1 MWENIMNF
9 DSLSLL
15 KKLGLKSVRHKL
27 VAGVLVLTGLS
38 ILLACTIAYW
48 SFLNVIESSDSLNKT
63 SQNIAETVDMLVLE
77 NVQSVRAIAND
88 PFIRDK
94 VEQSAIT
101 AEKLGLGAIPTA
113 AQIPDLESR
122 FQQTHTLDDKAW
134 ETSEFLAGKKRLK
147 NVFERI
153 FFTDR
158 YGLTV
163 GMNSMTED
171 FVQSD
176 EQWWQQA
183 FNKGFFM
190 SDVVFDK
197 PTGLWTIEICVAIP
211 HPKTGQANGV
221 LKVTYNLQDAQD
233 YIARLKEHDTG
244 YAYAINKAGTVV
256 LHPDITKR
264 NGQIDENLKQAG
276 ILDKGSSRGTGVIYY
291 EGFGQGKKNSEA
303 RIAAY
308 QRSNGASGNGFNYPG
323 FGWIYILDNSK
334 SEIYAP
340 ANSMLKNILLWG
352 ILLFLVF
359 GGLAFVFAS
368 SFGSAIQK
376 LQDTTDE
383 VCAGNLSARVDINTG
398 DEFEKVGNGFN
409 LMMTR
414 LEEMVNTELEQ
425 KMSLLSI
432 SKAIES
438 CGDAISVSDLTRNS
452 YYCNKRFME
461 LFGFSSQ
468 EMQENGGLGFIC
480 KDAQMADHIY
490 VALDKGNSWNGEV
503 EMITRDQQTV
513 LVYVRADA
521 VKDEEGNLVGRIG
534 VYTDITEQKR
544 AEKELRASEERF
556 FKTFNLSPQIIALHD
571 MHDGRYMDVNET
583 FLRTLGYNRE
593 EIINDT
599 AINKG
604 LWVAEDRDRVSSL
617 LKTAGTFRN
626 LEINLYTKSG
636 EKRVVLLSAEM
647 IELGDE
653 KCVLCVGSDV
663 TERKQLED
671 AMEQNL
677 NDFLSLAAAV
687 SDGDLTRRGTESE
700 DAVGR
705 VVELVNKMLEH
716 FSQMVTQVKHIG
728 LSVSSSATE
737 ILAAAEQMAVG
748 AQRQADEIT
757 NTSSA
762 VEEMA
767 ASMTQVSRNAEASAD
782 SSKRTFYLAERGGES
797 VRFTVEAMGRI
808 NTAVIE
814 TSEKMRLLGIRSSE
828 ISEIID
834 LIEDIAVQTN
844 LLSLNAAIEAAH
856 AGQAGVGFSVVADEI
871 RKLAERSG
879 RATKDVANL
888 IKGVQKETT
897 EALAAMEIGMKE
909 VTQGKEVAEQ
919 ASAALKDISAA
930 VNKSSDLI
938 EEISTA
944 ADEQARVT
952 MNLAAAM
959 QTISSITIETSAGA
973 HETAQTIRGM
983 VYLSEQL
990 NDAISKFKVGGDA
1003 ARQFSFSPPMAAPT
1017 NGRGQMGTTTYTQGD

>member
-1 MWENIMNF
+1 MNF

-15 KKLGLKSVRHKL
+15 KKLGLKSVRYKL
-27 VAGVLVLTGLS
+27 VAGVLLLTGLS
-38 ILLACTIAYW
+38 ILLACGIAYW
-48 SFLNVIESSDSLNKT
+48 SFLKVIDSSENLHKT
-63 SQNIAETVDMLVLE
+63 SQNIAETVDLLILE
-77 NVQSVRAIAND
+77 NIQFARTIASD
-88 PFIRDK
+88 PFVQNK
-94 VEQSAIT
+94 VEQAAIT
-101 AEKLGLGAIPTA
+101 AEKLGINAVPN
-113 AQIPDLESR
+113 AQQIQELETR
-122 FQQTHTLDDKAW
+122 FQQTHTLDDKPW
-134 ETSEFLAGKKRLK
+134 ETGEFLDAKRRVK
-147 NVFERI
+147 TVFERM

-163 GMNSMTED
+163 GMTTMTED

-176 EQWWQQA
+176 EQWWQEA
-183 FNKGFFM
+183 FTKGFVVN
-190 SDVVFDK
+190 DVVFDRL
-197 PTGLWTIEICVAIP
+197 TAAWTVEICIAIP
-211 HPKTGQANGV
+211 HLKTGQPNGV
-221 LKVTYNLQDAQD
+221 IKVTYNLQDAQD
-233 YIARLKEHDTG
+233 YVARLKEYDTG
-244 YAYAINKAGTVV
+244 YAYALTRSGTVV
-256 LHPDITKR
+256 LHPDVTKR
-264 NGQIDENLKQAG
+264 NAQVHESLKKSG
-276 ILDKGSSRGTGVIYY
+276 ILDQSNGKESGVLYY
-291 EGFGQGKKNSEA
+291 EGAGRGRTNSED
-303 RIAAY
+303 RIVSY
-308 QRSNGASGNGFNYPG
+308 QRSFGATGNGFKYAG
-323 FGWIYILDNSK
+323 FGWTFVLDNSK
-334 SEIYAP
+334 SEVYAP
-340 ANSMLKNILLWG
+340 ANRMLKDILLWG
-352 ILLFLVF
+352 LLLFLVF
-359 GGLAFVFAS
+359 GGIAFIFAS
-368 SFGSAIQK
+368 NFASVIQK
-376 LQDTTDE
+376 LQDATDQ
-383 VCAGNLSARVDINTG
+383 VCAGNLQARVEDIHTG
-398 DEFEKVGNGFN
+398 DEFERVGDGFN
-409 LMMTR
+409 LMMNR

-425 KMSLLSI
+425 KLSLLSI

-438 CGDAISVSDLTRNS
+438 AGDAISVSDLTRDS
-452 YYCNKRFME
+452 YYSNKRFAE
-461 LFGFSSQ
+461 LFGYSGD
-468 EMQENGGLGFIC
+468 EMKRNGGLGFIA
-480 KDAQMADHIY
+480 KDLEMGQKIY
-490 VALDKGNSWNGEV
+490 ASLDKGNSWSGEI
-503 EMITRDQQTV
+503 EMVRRDGQSV

-571 MHDGRYMDVNET
+571 MKDGHYIDVNET
-583 FLRTLGYNRE
+583 FLRTLGYSRE
-593 EIINDT
+593 EIINET
-599 AINKG
+599 AIGKG
-604 LWVAEDRDRVSSL
+604 LWSEQDRDQVSL
-617 LKTAGTFRN
+617 LLKSAGAFRN
-626 LEINLYTKSG
+626 LEITLRSKSG
-636 EKRVVLLSAEM
+636 EKRVILLSAEM

-653 KCVLCVGSDV
+653 MCVLCVGSDV
-663 TERKQLED
+663 TERKHLEE

-677 NDFLSLAAAV
+677 NEFLKLATAV
-687 SDGDLTRRGTESE
+687 SDGDLTRRGKEGE

-748 AQRQADEIT
+748 SQRQADEIT

-767 ASMTQVSRNAEASAD
+767 ATMTQVSRNAEASAD
-782 SSKRTFYLAERGGES
+782 SSKRTFILAERGGES

-808 NTAVIE
+808 NTAVQQ

-834 LIEDIAVQTN
+834 LIEDIAAQTN

-879 RATKDVANL
+879 RATKDVASL

-897 EALAAMEIGMKE
+897 EALEAMEIGMKE

-919 ASAALKDISAA
+919 ASLALKDISVA
-930 VNKSSDLI
+930 VNRSADLI

-952 MNLAAAM
+952 MNLASAM

-990 NDAISKFKVGGDA
+990 NDAISKFKVNGDA
-1003 ARQFSFSPPMAAPT
+1003 GRQFAFNPSMAGPA
-1017 NGRGQMGTTTYTQGD
+1017 NGRNSMDTTTYSQGD

>member
-1 MWENIMNF
+1 MNF

-15 KKLGLKSVRHKL
+15 KRLGLKSVRHKL
-27 VAGVLVLTGLS
+27 VAGALLLTGLS
-38 ILLACTIAYW
+38 ILLACTVAYW
-48 SFLNVIESSDSLNKT
+48 SFLKVIESSDNLHKT

-77 NVQSVRAIAND
+77 NVQFARAMASD

-94 VEQSAIT
+94 VELSAIT
-101 AEKLGLGAIPTA
+101 AEKLGITAIPTA
-113 AQIPDLESR
+113 AQIPDLETR
-122 FQQTHTLDDKAW
+122 FQQTHTLDDKSW

-147 NVFERI
+147 GVFERI

-183 FNKGFFM
+183 FAKGFFI

-211 HPKTGQANGV
+211 HPKTGQPNGV
-221 LKVTYNLQDAQD
+221 MKVTYNLQDAQD

-244 YAYAINKAGTVV
+244 YAYAITRTGTVV
-256 LHPDITKR
+256 LHPDVTKR
-264 NGQIDENLKQAG
+264 NAQIDDNLKFTG
-276 ILDKGSSRGTGVIYY
+276 VLDKGNSKPSGILYY
-291 EGFGQGKKNSEA
+291 EGYGHGKKVSEE

-308 QRSNGASGNGFNYPG
+308 QRSTGATGGGFNYPG
-323 FGWIYILDNSK
+323 FGWTYILDNSK

-340 ANSMLKNILLWG
+340 ASGMLKNILLWG
-352 ILLFLVF
+352 TLLFLGF
-359 GGLAFVFAS
+359 GGLAFVFAN
-368 SFGSAIQK
+368 SFASVIQK
-376 LQDTTDE
+376 LQDSTDE
-383 VCAGNLSARVDINTG
+383 VCAGNLRARVDINTG

-409 LMMTR
+409 LMMNR

-452 YYCNKRFME
+452 YYRNKRFME
-461 LFGFSSQ
+461 LLGYSTQ
-468 EMQENGGLGFIC
+468 EMKENGGLGFIC
-480 KDAQMADHIY
+480 KDAQMADQIY

-503 EMITRDQQTV
+503 EMITRDGETL

-521 VKDEEGNLVGRIG
+521 VKDEEGNIVGRIG

-571 MHDGRYMDVNET
+571 MHDGHYMDVNET

-593 EIINDT
+593 EIINET

-604 LWVAEDRDRVSSL
+604 LWNAEDRDRVSML
-617 LKTAGTFRN
+617 LKTAGAFRN
-626 LEINLYTKSG
+626 LEINLYAKNG

-653 KCVLCVGSDV
+653 MCVLCVGSDV

-808 NTAVIE
+808 NTAVQE

-919 ASAALKDISAA
+919 ASVALKDISVA

-990 NDAISKFKVGGDA
+990 NDAISKFKVGSDT
-1003 ARQFSFSPPMAAPT
+1003 ARQFSFSPPMAPPS

>member
-1 MWENIMNF
+1 MNL
-9 DSLSLL
+9 DSLGLL

-27 VAGVLVLTGLS
+27 VAGVLALTGLS

-48 SFLNVIESSDSLNKT
+48 SFLKVIDSSDNLHKT
-63 SQNIAETVDMLVLE
+63 TKNIAETVDILILE
-77 NVQSVRAIAND
+77 NIQFARGIASD
-88 PFIRDK
+88 PFIK
-94 VEQSAIT
+94 EKTEQAALN
-101 AEKLGLGAIPTA
+101 AETVGINSIPQPE
-113 AQIPDLESR
+113 QIPELEKR
-122 FQQTHTLDDKAW
+122 FQQTHTLDDKSW
-134 ETSEFLAGKKRLK
+134 ETAEFLDGKRRIKT
-147 NVFERI
+147 VFVRM

-158 YGLTV
+158 YGLTA
-163 GMNSMTED
+163 GMTSMTED

-183 FNKGFFM
+183 FAKGFFLN
-190 SDVVFDK
+190 DVVFDK
-197 PTGLWTIEICVAIP
+197 PSGLWTLEICVAIP
-211 HPKTGQANGV
+211 HPKTGNPNGV
-221 LKVTYNLQDAQD
+221 MKITYNLQDAQD
-233 YIARLKEHDTG
+233 YIARLKEYDTG
-244 YAYAINKAGTVV
+244 YAYAVTKSGAIV

-264 NGQIDENLKQAG
+264 NGQINESLKKTG
-276 ILDKGSSRGTGVIYY
+276 VLDKAISKSSGTLYY
-291 EGFGQGKKNSEA
+291 EGSGQANKGTEN
-303 RIAAY
+303 RLIAY
-308 QRSNGASGNGFNYPG
+308 QRSQGASGAGFNYAG
-323 FGWIYILDNSK
+323 FGWTFVLDNSK
-334 SEIYAP
+334 SEVYAP
-340 ANSMLKNILLWG
+340 ASGMLKNILLWG
-352 ILLFLVF
+352 VLLFLVF

-368 SFGSAIQK
+368 SFASVIQK
-376 LQDTTDE
+376 LQDTTDQ
-383 VCAGNLSARVDINTG
+383 VCAGNLQARVEDIHTG
-398 DEFEKVGNGFN
+398 DELEKVGDGFN
-409 LMMTR
+409 LMMNR

-425 KMSLLSI
+425 KLSLLSI

-438 CGDAISVSDLTRNS
+438 CGDAISVSDLTRDS
-452 YYCNKRFME
+452 YYSNKRFAE
-461 LFGFSSQ
+461 LFGYSAD
-468 EMQENGGLGFIC
+468 EMKANGGLGFVC
-480 KDAQMADHIY
+480 KDTQKAEAIYAD
-490 VALDKGNSWNGEV
+490 LDRGNSWNGEV
-503 EMITRDQQTV
+503 EMLTRDGQAV

-521 VKDEEGNLVGRIG
+521 VKDEEGKLVGRIG
-534 VYTDITEQKR
+534 VFTDITEQKR

-571 MHDGRYMDVNET
+571 TKDGHYIDVNET
-583 FLRTLGYNRE
+583 FLRTLGYSRE
-593 EIINDT
+593 EIINET
-599 AINKG
+599 AIGKG
-604 LWVAEDRDRVSSL
+604 LWSKDDRDRVNML
-617 LKTAGTFRN
+617 LQTAGAFRN
-626 LEINLYTKSG
+626 LEIALHSKSG
-636 EKRVVLLSAEM
+636 EKRVILLSAEL

-653 KCVLCVGSDV
+653 SCVLCVGSDV
-663 TERKQLED
+663 TERKQMEEIL
-671 AMEQNL
+671 EQNL
-677 NDFLSLAAAV
+677 KEFLSLATSV
-687 SDGDLTRRGTESE
+687 SDGDLTGRGKESE

-705 VVELVNKMLEH
+705 VVGLVNKMLEH

-748 AQRQADEIT
+748 SQRQADEIT

-767 ASMTQVSRNAEASAD
+767 ATMTQVSRNAEASAD

-797 VRFTVEAMGRI
+797 VRFTVEAMERI
-808 NTAVIE
+808 NSAVQQ
-814 TSEKMRLLGIRSSE
+814 TSEKMRLLGLRSSE

-834 LIEDIAVQTN
+834 LIEDIAAQTN

-879 RATKDVANL
+879 RATKDVASL
-888 IKGVQKETT
+888 IKGVQQETT
-897 EALAAMEIGMKE
+897 EALEAMEIGMKE

-952 MNLAAAM
+952 MNLASAM

-990 NDAISKFKVGGDA
+990 NDAISKFKVSGEIG
-1003 ARQFSFSPPMAAPT
+1003 RQFPFDPSIAAPADGM
-1017 NGRGQMGTTTYTQGD
+1017 NQMNSTTYSPGD

>member
-1 MWENIMNF
+1 
-9 DSLSLL
+9 
-15 KKLGLKSVRHKL
+15 
-27 VAGVLVLTGLS
+27 
-38 ILLACTIAYW
+38 
-48 SFLNVIESSDSLNKT
+48 
-63 SQNIAETVDMLVLE
+63 
-77 NVQSVRAIAND
+77 
-88 PFIRDK
+88 
-94 VEQSAIT
+94 
-101 AEKLGLGAIPTA
+101 
-113 AQIPDLESR
+113 
-122 FQQTHTLDDKAW
+122 
-134 ETSEFLAGKKRLK
+134 
-147 NVFERI
+147 
-153 FFTDR
+153 
-158 YGLTV
+158 
-163 GMNSMTED
+163 
-171 FVQSD
+171 
-176 EQWWQQA
+176 
-183 FNKGFFM
+183 
-190 SDVVFDK
+190 
-197 PTGLWTIEICVAIP
+197 
-211 HPKTGQANGV
+211 
-221 LKVTYNLQDAQD
+221 
-233 YIARLKEHDTG
+233 
-244 YAYAINKAGTVV
+244 
-256 LHPDITKR
+256 
-264 NGQIDENLKQAG
+264 
-276 ILDKGSSRGTGVIYY
+276 
-291 EGFGQGKKNSEA
+291 
-303 RIAAY
+303 
-308 QRSNGASGNGFNYPG
+308 
-323 FGWIYILDNSK
+323 
-334 SEIYAP
+334 
-340 ANSMLKNILLWG
+340 
-352 ILLFLVF
+352 
-359 GGLAFVFAS
+359 
-368 SFGSAIQK
+368 
-376 LQDTTDE
+376 
-383 VCAGNLSARVDINTG
+383 
-398 DEFEKVGNGFN
+398 
-409 LMMTR
+409 
-414 LEEMVNTELEQ
+414 MVNAELEQ

-438 CGDAISVSDLTRNS
+438 CGDAISVSDLTRDS
-452 YYCNKRFME
+452 YYRNKRFTE
-461 LFGFSSQ
+461 LFGYSSA
-468 EMQENGGLGFIC
+468 EMKENGGLGFVC
-480 KDAQMADHIY
+480 KDAQVAEQVY
-490 VALDKGNSWNGEV
+490 GALDKGSSWNGEV
-503 EMITRDQQTV
+503 EMITRDGQPV

-521 VKDEEGNLVGRIG
+521 VKDEDGNLVGRIG

-556 FKTFNLSPQIIALHD
+556 FKTFNLSPQVIALHD
-571 MHDGRYMDVNET
+571 MSDGHYVDVNET
-583 FLRTLGYNRE
+583 FLRTLGYSRD
-593 EIINDT
+593 EIIGQT
-599 AINKG
+599 AIGKG
-604 LWVAEDRDRVSSL
+604 LWNEEDRDRVSML
-617 LKTAGTFRN
+617 LKTAGAFRN
-626 LEINLYTKSG
+626 LEINLYAKNG
-636 EKRVVLLSAEM
+636 EKRVILLSAEL

-653 KCVLCVGSDV
+653 MCVLCVGSDV

-677 NDFLSLAAAV
+677 KDFLSLAAAV
-687 SDGDLTRRGTESE
+687 SDGDLTRRGQEGG

-797 VRFTVEAMGRI
+797 VRFTVEAMERI
-808 NTAVIE
+808 NAAVQE

-879 RATKDVANL
+879 RATKDVASL

-897 EALAAMEIGMKE
+897 EALAAMEVGMKE

-919 ASAALKDISAA
+919 ASAALKDISSA

-990 NDAISKFKVGGDA
+990 NDAISKFKVSGDA
-1003 ARQFSFSPPMAAPT
+1003 GRQFSFNPPMAPPA